1 MKDSMENKMVKRIEN
16 KKHKDKVLSLSSL
29 SLILIFFTII
39 LFFISFTTS
48 SVLAE
53 PSSSSQE
60 NTISQFEQ
68 CLADSSYSD
77 FQKRMVLNSAQEAI
91 NSGISADDTLSIIKG
106 SIENEVDP
114 YNVKKVLD
122 TVITAKKEGI
132 SEEPLL
138 NKVKEGLAKNVE
150 EHLIIEV
157 VTQKSENMKIAQ
169 HLLAENQ
176 IQNGNPEEMIN
187 IIADSLSNGVP
198 VSTLEQVL
206 QISSEEGKSW
216 QEVEEVTKELANLGL
231 KAAELGIE
239 NDKIEI
245 IFNQAIENQSNLE
258 NICMNIQ
265 DLIVATIAAKIT
277 TSSLLQRDNAV
288 EGGEAGSSSAIPS
301 VPSPSTGSGIT
312 GGTTTPSGETG
323 TSPISSGEDNTSD
336 GESGSSPP

>member
-1 MKDSMENKMVKRIEN
+1 MKNSMKKKM
-16 KKHKDKVLSLSSL
+16 KKEQTNRKVLF
-29 SLILIFFTII
+29 SLIRLIITS
-39 LFFISFTTS
+39 LFFFSISLCIQAIQS
-48 SVLAE
+48 E
-53 PSSSSQE
+53 NG

-91 NSGISADDTLSIIKG
+91 SIGISADDTLSIIKG

-150 EHLIIEV
+150 ERLIVEV

-169 HLLAENQ
+169 KLLAENQ
-176 IQNGNPEEMIN
+176 IQNGNPAEMIN
-187 IIADSLSNGVP
+187 ILADSLSNGVP

-216 QEVEEVTKELANLGL
+216 SEVEEVTKELADLGL
-231 KAAELGIE
+231 KAIELGIE
-239 NDKIEI
+239 SDKIEL
-245 IFNQAIENQSNLE
+245 IFNQAIESQSNLD

-277 TSSLLQRDNAV
+277 SSSLPQRDTAV
-288 EGGEAGSSSAIPS
+288 EGGEAGSSSSAIPG
-301 VPSPSTGSGIT
+301 VPSTSTGSGIT
-312 GGTTTPSGETG
+312 GTGGGTTPSGETG

-336 GESGSSPP
+336 GESGSSPLD

>member
-1 MKDSMENKMVKRIEN
+1 MKNSMKKKMRKEQTNR
-16 KKHKDKVLSLSSL
+16 KVLFL
-29 SLILIFFTII
+29 LICLIITS
-39 LFFISFTTS
+39 LFFFSISLCIQAIQS
-48 SVLAE
+48 E
-53 PSSSSQE
+53 NG

-150 EHLIIEV
+150 ERLIIEV

-239 NDKIEI
+239 SDKIEL

-277 TSSLLQRDNAV
+277 SGSLPQRDTAV
-288 EGGEAGSSSAIPS
+288 EGGEAGSSSSATPS
-301 VPSPSTGSGIT
+301 LPSTSAGSGIT
-312 GGTTTPSGETG
+312 GTGETTTPSGETG

-336 GESGSSPP
+336 GESGSSPLD